1 MYEENDTLITLV
13 SHDLSQFIIIPI
25 KELVRVIYV
34 KNKIYMC
41 MIAEIIT
48 FDGRKFKLGDNR
60 TTSIKWSDKYGCFLI
75 NNSVRVY
82 IENIKSLT
90 CGDK

>member
-1 MYEENDTLITLV
+1 
-13 SHDLSQFIIIPI
+13 
-25 KELVRVIYV
+25 
-34 KNKIYMC
+34 

-48 FDGRKFKLGDNR
+48 FDGRKFKLDDRR
-60 TTSIKWSDKYGCFLI
+60 TTSIKWSDKYGCFL
-75 NNSVRVY
+75 SVRVY

>member
-1 MYEENDTLITLV
+1 ML
-13 SHDLSQFIIIPI
+13 
-25 KELVRVIYV
+25 

-48 FDGRKFKLGDNR
+48 FDGRKFKLDDHR

>member
-1 MYEENDTLITLV
+1 
-13 SHDLSQFIIIPI
+13 
-25 KELVRVIYV
+25 
-34 KNKIYMC
+34 

-48 FDGRKFKLGDNR
+48 FDGRKFKLDDRR